1 MYPKE
6 HPQSDAPIGPYKAV
20 VGIGVDEGEETGI
33 ICDFE
38 QHRRIFTRVDRGPAP
53 AARPV
58 ITLMSGI
65 GGPTDKDFACWGGA
79 NMGHLC
85 GPKQP

>member
-38 QHRRIFTRVDRGPAP
+38 QHRRIFARV
-53 AARPV
+53 AR
-58 ITLMSGI
+58 
-65 GGPTDKDFACWGGA
+65 
-79 NMGHLC
+79 
-85 GPKQP
+85 